1 MRVHTNYKTWSRV
14 SIGKTPF
21 RQIFVHTHPVLQKYD
36 GALPPYSPSQRYD
49 CVDRIVRLCRYNQV
63 LDRIIG
69 VGARRDS
76 KSVVWGRREERATT
90 KSIACKLEVEVANL
104 RGHTVLLVGN
114 TVVLAIRDKALRV
127 FQEEGHGVVR
137 LTQPAVS
144 AARTDI
150 HSLYRAYLRIVSR
163 WPEDKLRPSKDMKHV
178 LETRV
183 EEAFRKPLQGE
194 GELDIVEAR
203 RQLDA
208 LSRLVNNE
216 FNNQVSLG
224 QKWRAVGGMAKRQLF
239 CKAYSAIFLDNFV
252 FTALIL
258 QYPLSNKILS
268 PASNPNY
275 YSRLISSLEA
285 TKDPK
290 KGFFARLLGR

>member
-137 LTQPAVS
+137 LTQHVS
-144 AARTDI
+144 ASRLSCPHRHPLPLPCLPPHCQPMARGQAAP
-150 HSLYRAYLRIVSR
+150 LEGY
-163 WPEDKLRPSKDMKHV
+163 
-178 LETRV
+178 ETRAGDSCRRGV
-183 EEAFRKPLQGE
+183 SEAVTG
-194 GELDIVEAR
+194 
-203 RQLDA
+203 
-208 LSRLVNNE
+208 
-216 FNNQVSLG
+216 
-224 QKWRAVGGMAKRQLF
+224 
-239 CKAYSAIFLDNFV
+239 
-252 FTALIL
+252 
-258 QYPLSNKILS
+258 
-268 PASNPNY
+268 
-275 YSRLISSLEA
+275 
-285 TKDPK
+285 
-290 KGFFARLLGR
+290 